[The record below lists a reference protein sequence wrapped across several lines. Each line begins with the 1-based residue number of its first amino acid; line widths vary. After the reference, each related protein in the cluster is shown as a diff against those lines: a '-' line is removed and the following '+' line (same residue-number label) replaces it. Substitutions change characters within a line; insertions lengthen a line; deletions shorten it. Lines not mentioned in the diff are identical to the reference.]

1 MGEGSQAD
9 ITTAPREAARLRASE
24 LTRKEIEK

>member
-9 ITTAPREAARLRASE
+9 ITTAPSEAARLRASE
-24 LTRKEIEK
+24 LTRRELEK